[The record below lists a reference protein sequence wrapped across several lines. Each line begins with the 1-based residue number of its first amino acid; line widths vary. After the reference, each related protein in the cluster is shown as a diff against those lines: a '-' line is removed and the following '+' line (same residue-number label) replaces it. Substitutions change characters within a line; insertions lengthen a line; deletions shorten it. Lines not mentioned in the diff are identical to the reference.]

1 MLLANGGKTEIV
13 FPVKSEVICAAV
25 SPGVAD
31 LVYLTLIP
39 KPVKFNVF
47 SPSTGFVT
55 DIVCDN
61 PLESFVSVIVELD
74 PLEKV
79 YLESELNN
87 YAEIIYEIIK
97 NHTKYKFFK
106 PLRFYW
112 NFYNKAAAAS
122 IHIDMAENHFV
133 SFIYNL
139 NTNNGGTN
147 INGEF
152 FKSKAGEA
160 IVFES
165 NLLHSSITQ
174 TDSTARF
181 NLNCIVELERHL

>member
-1 MLLANGGKTEIV
+1 MI
-13 FPVKSEVICAAV
+13 EVIKNILPEKINNKIILLLLKNKNWKIAKDFNDDLKLLDDMLNNNEISYGNSLV
-25 SPGVAD
+25 S
-31 LVYLTLIP
+31 Y
-39 KPVKFNVF
+39 
-47 SPSTGFVT
+47 ST
-55 DIVCDN
+55 
-61 PLESFVSVIVELD
+61 D